1 MIHLGIFSGSKTIA
15 GMDRI
20 ANQLRAIADGL
31 DTDKFT
37 IVYGGGTSGLMGVIP
52 KHYAGRGGRVIG
64 VDADMFVKRFGSADF
79 GELEVHSTFGERQRA
94 LIDKSDVVLVL
105 PGGLGTMSEWFD
117 VMTLND
123 LRLRNIP
130 VVVYNP
136 DGFYDDII
144 RFIQKRQEDGFI
156 KEIKSITYA
165 DRAETVLS
173 AILEKKS
180 K

>member
-1 MIHLGIFSGSKTIA
+1 MIYLGIFSGSKTIT

-20 ANQLRAIADGL
+20 AAGLRKVADEL
-31 DTDKFT
+31 DIYKYTV
-37 IVYGGGTSGLMGVIP
+37 VYGGGTSGLMGVIP

-79 GELEVHSTFGERQRA
+79 GEIQVHSSFAERQRA
-94 LIDKSDVVLVL
+94 LIERSDVILVL
-105 PGGLGTMSEWFD
+105 PGGLGTMSEMFD
-117 VMTLND
+117 VLTLND
-123 LRLRNIP
+123 LKLRNIP
-130 VVVYNP
+130 VIVYNP

-144 RFIQKRQEDGFI
+144 RFIEKRQKDGFI

-173 AILEKKS
+173 AILDKKQ
-180 K
+180 